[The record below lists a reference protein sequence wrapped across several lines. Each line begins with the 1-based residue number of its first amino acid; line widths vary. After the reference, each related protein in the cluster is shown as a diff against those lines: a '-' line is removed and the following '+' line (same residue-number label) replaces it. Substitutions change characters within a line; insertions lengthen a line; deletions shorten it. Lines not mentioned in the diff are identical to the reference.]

1 MVRDK
6 RYPSMVL
13 VLLLAASPAT
23 AGALVLADPG
33 VDPFWGRRLGQAVAP
48 STTEDANDR
57 LPKDL
62 TGEART
68 RAYIAALAASPV
80 TLDEA
85 ASFHFYAPAAGMPP
99 SLQPDQPLLALGTG
113 PAGTAYAAAIEAK
126 IRGAGPI
133 LDAELDARFAALAA
147 ALGRAD
153 TISLPSPA
161 SPVTYCRWIGR
172 TVSQRMPPFAAA
184 VWRHCMG
191 DRDAFVDLLVRRLA
205 DLAVVPDL
213 PRSGARQSAAPTRTE
228 ADDLQL
234 SRAVLPGETL
244 QPLPF
249 DRLDA
254 AFQARLVERF
264 EAARPRLEAELRDAL
279 ALRASS
285 DVVLPP
291 DIECR
296 DVLGPYA
303 GPLALRP
310 AASSIAGALGRTC
323 MEAVAQWIP
332 SALERIQHE
341 VVGRLDGDMAR
352 LQANPAGE
360 FHVAR
365 TPQQECSSALAPH
378 FPAPVDHYDR
388 DQWPFAGLD
397 ATQSNGLR
405 EACVAAAQ
413 RVAKAVADRLL
424 ATAVS
429 SSQPDTDT
437 LEGWTA
443 HGWFA
448 APPQSMVA
456 TTFPANPMAMQP
468 YDATGQASYE
478 VAMAPRRKAAAERF
492 VAGIERTFDV
502 ESGLE
507 PAAAARECAKR
518 EGDPGDDALRS
529 LLSTPFDPAVGRRGM
544 DALRAKPALTAREAE
559 DWVSLTCRVLHD
571 DTTVRRIE
579 LALAA
584 SNVSSAFPDGLELVV
599 PSHADGSPI
608 AIDPTALVRAAA
620 TDGIQVTYE
629 RQLSGFARLWGG
641 GSGKGILVTPFA
653 AASPAITGALQD
665 GRRPDGT
672 AYLEVTAMQDLP
684 GLHSPEETIGC
695 LYSSSGRTDADLKAK
710 RLLGVASAMFSYLP
724 EEGGRIVADTFRGQA
739 DLATCDAAKR
749 AFLAGE
755 TTP

>member
-1 MVRDK
+1 MI
-6 RYPSMVL
+6 L
-13 VLLLAASPAT
+13 VLLLAASPAS
-23 AGALVLADPG
+23 AGVLILADPG
-33 VDPFWGRRLGQAVAP
+33 IDPSWGHRPGQPIAP
-48 STTEDANDR
+48 SGTEYAIDR

-62 TGEART
+62 TGQARA
-68 RAYIAALAASPV
+68 RAYIGALAASPV

-85 ASFHFYAPAAGMPP
+85 ARFHFYAPAAAMPP
-99 SLQPDQPLLALGTG
+99 SLQPDQPPLALGTG
-113 PAGTAYAAAIEAK
+113 PAATAYSAAIEEKA
-126 IRGAGPI
+126 RVAGPP
-133 LDAELDARFAALAA
+133 LDAEMDARFAALATA
-147 ALGRAD
+147 VERAD
-153 TISLPSPA
+153 SISLPAPT
-161 SPVTYCRWIGR
+161 SPVTYCRWIGQ

-184 VWRHCMG
+184 TWRHCMA
-191 DRDAFVDLLVRRLA
+191 DRDVFIDLLVRRLA

-213 PRSGARQSAAPTRTE
+213 PRSGARKSAAPTRTD

-254 AFQARLVERF
+254 AFQARLRERF
-264 EAARPRLEAELRDAL
+264 EAARPRLDAELRDAL

-291 DIECR
+291 ALECR

-310 AASSIAGALGRTC
+310 AASSIAGALDRAC
-323 MEAVAQWIP
+323 MDAVARWIP

-341 VVGRLDGDMAR
+341 VVGRLDGDLAR

-365 TPQQECSSALAPH
+365 TPKQECSSALAPH
-378 FPAPVDHYDR
+378 FPAPVDQYDR

-429 SSQPDTDT
+429 SSRPDTDT

-448 APPQSMVA
+448 APPQSTAA
-456 TTFPANPMAMQP
+456 TAFPANPMAMQP

-478 VAMAPRRKAAAERF
+478 AAMAPRRKAAAERF
-492 VAGIERTFDV
+492 VNEIERAFDV
-502 ESGLE
+502 ASGAE
-507 PAAAARECAKR
+507 PAAAVRMCTKR

-529 LLSTPFDPAVGRRGM
+529 LLSTPFDPAVSRRGM
-544 DALRAKPALTAREAE
+544 DALRAKPTLTAGEAE
-559 DWVSLTCRVLHD
+559 NWVSLTCRVLHD
-571 DTTVRRIE
+571 DTIVRRVE
-579 LALAA
+579 LAVAA

-620 TDGIQVTYE
+620 IDGIQVTYE
-629 RQLSGFARLWGG
+629 QQGSGLAHLWGG
-641 GSGKGILVTPFA
+641 GSSRGIRVTPFA
-653 AASPAITGALQD
+653 ATSPAITGALQD
-665 GRRPDGT
+665 GQRPDGT
-672 AYLEVTAMQDLP
+672 KHLMVTAMQDLP

-695 LYSSSGRTDADLKAK
+695 LYSPSGRTAADLKAN
-710 RLLGVASAMFSYLP
+710 RLLGVASAMFSFVP
-724 EEGGRIVADTFRGQA
+724 EDGGRIVADSFRRQGA
-739 DLATCDAAKR
+739 LVTCDAAKR

-755 TTP
+755 VVQ